1 MATTI
6 HDLALTVP
14 ADQAWAA
21 VADVGAI
28 DKLITFLGP
37 VTVTGDIR
45 RVDMGENGTV
55 EELIVTV
62 DPERRRLAY
71 SVQNSPVGFTHHH
84 SSMQVLPDGD
94 GSRLIWTNDFAP
106 DELLAAN
113 SPTLDMA
120 AGLIQKS
127 LNG

>member
-1 MATTI
+1 MATTV

-37 VTVTGDIR
+37 VTVTGNIR
-45 RVDMGENGTV
+45 RVDLGENGTV

-62 DPERRRLAY
+62 DHERRRLAY
-71 SVQNSPVGFTHHH
+71 SVQSSPVGFTHHH
-84 SSMQVLPDGD
+84 ASMQVLPAGN
-94 GSRLIWTNDFAP
+94 GSRLIWTNDFTP
-106 DELLAAN
+106 DEMLAENA
-113 SPTLDMA
+113 PTLDA
-120 AGLIQKS
+120 AADLIQKS
-127 LNG
+127 ING